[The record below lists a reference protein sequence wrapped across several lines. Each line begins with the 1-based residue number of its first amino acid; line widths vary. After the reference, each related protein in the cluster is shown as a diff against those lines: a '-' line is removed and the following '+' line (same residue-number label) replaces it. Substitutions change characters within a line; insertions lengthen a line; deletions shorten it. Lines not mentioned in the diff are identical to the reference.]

1 MNTKNK
7 KIKKYAPAE
16 IKLYIICAI
25 LMATT
30 FIIDL
35 QIPLGVAGAVPYVFV
50 ILISLWSQKPNTRLV
65 ISLVVACT
73 FLTLLGFYFSP
84 SGGELWKIIFNRV
97 LAIFAIWITA
107 TLTLKWKIHEQVV
120 FDIKSKME
128 KEKEEIYL
136 ATIHGAQH
144 ITNNL
149 LNELKL
155 VELEIEKHP
164 DFDKEISAM
173 FSDMLTEAND
183 LIHELSSVD
192 EINEQSI
199 RQSVHPKKTA

>member
-1 MNTKNK
+1 MNTKYNK
-7 KIKKYAPAE
+7 INGDEPTE
-16 IKLYIICAI
+16 IKIYIISAI
-25 LMATT
+25 LIATI

-50 ILISLWSQKPNTRLV
+50 ILVTLWSQKPNIRLV
-65 ISLVVACT
+65 ISLAVVCT

-84 SGGELWKIIFNRV
+84 SGGEIWKIIFNRI
-97 LAIFAIWITA
+97 LAILAIWITA
-107 TLTLKWKIHEQVV
+107 TLTLKWKIHEQEILS
-120 FDIKSKME
+120 FKNKME
-128 KEKEEIYL
+128 KEKEKIYL

-164 DFDKEISAM
+164 EFDKEISSM
-173 FSDMLTEAND
+173 FGEMLTEAND
-183 LIHELSSVD
+183 LIKELSSVNEIDD
-192 EINEQSI
+192 ETI
-199 RQSVHPKKTA
+199 RQSIYPKIA